1 MPTQH
6 DTNAL
11 VQAPESKQQQVYK
24 PIRDAI
30 LRDEFPAGTV
40 MVERK
45 LCDIYGVSRSPI
57 RNALQQLTFE
67 GFLSYQPGK
76 GTVVADFSLEDIL
89 EVYDLIELC
98 QLYAVRLWAE
108 RPDAFALET
117 LGRIIQRN
125 RQAIDSGDPYE
136 TSVWDQ
142 RFHEF
147 IVAKAGNHR
156 LQGIYEQLHNQQLR
170 FIARS
175 LHDMTLSERSYQEH
189 KAICEQ
195 LAAGDAAAAEQ
206 AVRRHYASL
215 RQYYVHL
222 LISKDYRA

>member
-24 PIRDAI
+24 LIRDAI

-125 RQAIDSGDPYE
+125 RQPSTAEIPMRPPYG
-136 TSVWDQ
+136 TSASMNLLWQ
-142 RFHEF
+142 RPATT
-147 IVAKAGNHR
+147 VCR
-156 LQGIYEQLHNQQLR
+156 
-170 FIARS
+170 
-175 LHDMTLSERSYQEH
+175 
-189 KAICEQ
+189 
-195 LAAGDAAAAEQ
+195 
-206 AVRRHYASL
+206 ASMSSFTTSSCA
-215 RQYYVHL
+215 L
-222 LISKDYRA
+222 LPVPSTT

>member
-24 PIRDAI
+24 LIRDAI

-76 GTVVADFSLEDIL
+76 GAVVADFSGGYPGGL
-89 EVYDLIELC
+89 
-98 QLYAVRLWAE
+98 
-108 RPDAFALET
+108 
-117 LGRIIQRN
+117 
-125 RQAIDSGDPYE
+125 
-136 TSVWDQ
+136 
-142 RFHEF
+142 
-147 IVAKAGNHR
+147 
-156 LQGIYEQLHNQQLR
+156 
-170 FIARS
+170 
-175 LHDMTLSERSYQEH
+175 
-189 KAICEQ
+189 
-195 LAAGDAAAAEQ
+195 
-206 AVRRHYASL
+206 
-215 RQYYVHL
+215 
-222 LISKDYRA
+222 

>member
-1 MPTQH
+1 
-6 DTNAL
+6 
-11 VQAPESKQQQVYK
+11 
-24 PIRDAI
+24 
-30 LRDEFPAGTV
+30 

-57 RNALQQLTFE
+57 RNALQLLTFE